1 MQALGTLQLTEELA
15 MTDRQVPSCNLIF
28 RLRGVVD
35 GEEADLLVHEGE
47 SLLGS
52 SPACDLRIPSRS
64 VSRRHV
70 MVRCTADELTV
81 QDLDST
87 NGTWVNGLRIQEAQV
102 RPGDVLRLG
111 SVQLSVDRVTGADGV
126 LALPAPAPPGRT
138 RARDVDAERSSTA
151 AAQPV
156 PQRWIE
162 GLARIAELTRRPHS
176 PDLAAV
182 LAALRSALGA
192 SATVLVRLRAG
203 SPPAVL
209 GSAGVLPEA
218 PLDLGGLLRERPNL
232 DRVKAVLH
240 DGRQLL
246 AAAQVREASG
256 SHLLIAAVGDFA
268 QRATSGR
275 MLEAALHLCL
285 ALVPDLTP
293 PPVRVRQ
300 PIEDL
305 TLPLGVVAG
314 ESPAIRALY
323 RELRVLARGDLSVL
337 ITGETG
343 VGKEVA
349 ARILHLSSRRHH
361 GPFVALNCAAI
372 PAELLEAELFG
383 IERGVA
389 TGVEPRPGKVL
400 AANEGVLFLDEV
412 GDLSPAAQAK
422 LLRVLQEREVHP
434 VGASRPRPVDIR
446 VLAATNANLMD
457 RVGEGL
463 FRPDLF
469 HRIAGVTV
477 RVPPLR
483 ERQEDI
489 PLLVQHMLQ
498 RHAAAAG
505 LAPAGVTEGAL
516 RLLCRAPWPG
526 NIRELDNEVQR
537 LALACPSGQPIT
549 ARLVSPAVASAAT
562 GHGAS
567 ITQFSLNLRHR
578 IRALETELVLEALRR
593 AEGNGAHAARLLG
606 LTRQGLSQALKR
618 LGIAMADALA

>member
-1 MQALGTLQLTEELA
+1 
-15 MTDRQVPSCNLIF
+15 MTDRQALSRKLIF
-28 RLRGVVD
+28 RLRGAVD
-35 GEEADLLVHEGE
+35 GEEADLLVREGE

-52 SPACDLRIPSRS
+52 SPTCDLRIPSRS

-70 MVRCTADELTV
+70 VLRCTADQLTV
-81 QDLDST
+81 QDLGST
-87 NGTWVNGLRIQEAQV
+87 NGTWVNGVRIEEAQV
-102 RPGDVLRLG
+102 RPGDTLRLG

-138 RARDVDAERSSTA
+138 RAREADVERSSTA
-151 AAQPV
+151 AAEPV

-162 GLARIAELTRRPHS
+162 GLARIAELTHRAHA
-176 PDLAAV
+176 PDPGAV

-203 SPPAVL
+203 SPPGVL

-218 PLDLGGLLRERPNL
+218 LLDLGELALDRAPS

-240 DGRQLL
+240 DGGQLL
-246 AAAQVREASG
+246 AAARVCEGAG
-256 SHLLIAAVGDFA
+256 SHLLMAALGDFP
-268 QRATSGR
+268 QRAASGR

-285 ALVPDLTP
+285 ALVPDPTP

-305 TLPLGVVAG
+305 TLPAGVVAG
-314 ESPAIRALY
+314 ESPAITALY
-323 RELRVLARGDLSVL
+323 RELRVLARGDISVL

-343 VGKEVA
+343 VGKEVV
-349 ARILHLSSRRHH
+349 ARILHLSSRRRH

-389 TGVEPRPGKVL
+389 TGVEPRPGKVQ

-469 HRIAGVTV
+469 HRIAGTTV
-477 RVPPLR
+477 QVPSLR
-483 ERQEDI
+483 ERREDI
-489 PLLVQHMLQ
+489 PLLVHHMLR

-505 LAPAGVTEGAL
+505 LAPGGVTWGAL
-516 RLLCRAPWPG
+516 KLLRRAPWPG

-537 LALACPSGQPIT
+537 LALACPAGQPIT
-549 ARLVSPAVASAAT
+549 ARLVSPAVAAAT
-562 GHGAS
+562 SGQYDATERS
-567 ITQFSLNLRHR
+567 DLDLRHR

-618 LGIAMADALA
+618 LGIATADALA